1 MVLSTISHG
10 PHLLITRV
18 VSSSRHHTSGR
29 GCKERQNTTGG
40 GGGGAAGICPFKL
53 VDLGPNSPQPLLG
66 YIWATSFIESYFV
79 HLFMFLLLS
88 GILLR
93 VVQIPLN
100 VLNKSGQVS
109 GVLNQNQLGP
119 SLALYLLCL

>member
-1 MVLSTISHG
+1 MA
-10 PHLLITRV
+10 
-18 VSSSRHHTSGR
+18 
-29 GCKERQNTTGG
+29 
-40 GGGGAAGICPFKL
+40 GAAKKDRIPSWGLTFALLSWLIYRLTYPS
-53 VDLGPNSPQPLLG
+53 NSQLQPLLG

-100 VLNKSGQVS
+100 VLKNSGQVS
-109 GVLNQNQLGP
+109 GVLNHSQLGP